1 MDIFVGVGLPGKLG
15 PITGWMEVIASN
27 GERLTMCELVQ
38 TFQSTLCGI
47 EQDETLRH
55 EANFVERIH
64 ALDVLS
70 QDILDRIE
78 DTLYVHGYREDL
90 ASLYRRATVL
100 SKQLDAVNT
109 SLFQR
114 LRAQLASGTATQ
126 TTLHQLCAAY
136 VNRSASVPP
145 RVDTDED
152 YLDVF
157 VNGLLGIDHVP
168 EATIYPKP
176 EMIGYVPTPARAIF
190 TLLAHAN
197 LHAHDVFYDLGA
209 GLGRVSLLVGLLTPA
224 QAKGI
229 EIEPAYCRFAQQRA
243 QRLNL
248 SQVSF
253 MNQDAGEA
261 DYTDGTLFFMYTPF
275 TGRLLQQVLDKLGSE
290 ARSRPITL
298 AAYGPCTLQVER
310 QNWLQPTF
318 RQTFHP
324 DSLVLFSSL

>member
-1 MDIFVGVGLPGKLG
+1 
-15 PITGWMEVIASN
+15 
-27 GERLTMCELVQ
+27 MCELVQ
-38 TFQSTLCGI
+38 TFEADLWAI

-55 EANFVERIH
+55 EANFAERIH
-64 ALDVLS
+64 ALDVLGR
-70 QDILDRIE
+70 DLLDRIE

-100 SKQLDAVNT
+100 SKQLDAVNAN
-109 SLFQR
+109 LFQR
-114 LRAQLASGTATQ
+114 LQAQLAADADHP
-126 TTLHQLCAAY
+126 TTLHQLCEVY
-136 VNRSASVPP
+136 VKRSSSVPP
-145 RVDTDED
+145 RADTDED
-152 YLDVF
+152 YLDLF

-168 EATIYPKP
+168 EETIYPKP

-197 LHAHDVFYDLGA
+197 LHEHDVFYDLGA

-224 QAKGI
+224 RAKGI
-229 EIEPAYCRFAQQRA
+229 EIEPAYCRFARQRA

-253 MNQDAGEA
+253 INQDAGEA

-275 TGRLLQQVLDKLGSE
+275 TGRLLQQVLDKLGNE
-290 ARSRPITL
+290 ARTRRISL
-298 AAYGPCTLQVER
+298 AAYGPCTLHVER
-310 QNWLQPTF
+310 QSWLQPTF

-324 DSLVLFSSL
+324 DPLVLYTSR

>member
-1 MDIFVGVGLPGKLG
+1 
-15 PITGWMEVIASN
+15 
-27 GERLTMCELVQ
+27 MCELVQ
-38 TFQSTLCGI
+38 TFQADLWAI

-55 EANFVERIH
+55 DANFVERVH

-70 QDILDRIE
+70 RDILDRIE

-100 SKQLDAVNT
+100 SKQLEAVNV

-114 LRAQLASGTATQ
+114 LQEQLASGPASQ
-126 TTLHQLCAAY
+126 TILRQLCDIY
-136 VNRSASVPP
+136 VKQSSSVPP
-145 RVDTDED
+145 RADTDED

-157 VNGLLGIDHVP
+157 INGLLGIDHVP
-168 EATIYPKP
+168 EETIYPKP

-209 GLGRVSLLVGLLTPA
+209 GLGRVPLLVGLLTPA
-224 QAKGI
+224 RAKGI
-229 EIEPAYCRFAQQRA
+229 EIEPAYCRFARQRA
-243 QRLNL
+243 QRLHL

-253 MNQDAGEA
+253 INQDAREA
-261 DYTDGTLFFMYTPF
+261 DYADGTLFFMYTPF
-275 TGRLLQQVLDKLGSE
+275 TGRLLQQVLDKLGDE
-290 ARSRPITL
+290 ARTRRITL
-298 AAYGPCTLQVER
+298 AAYGPCTLHVER
-310 QNWLQPTF
+310 QSWLRATF

-324 DSLVLFSSL
+324 DPLVLFSSLY